1 MMNLTVVNEE
11 RYVLWMDWK
20 TKKLGRSYKVMTVK
34 LASVSEQC
42 ELCNEESRHLC
53 YTEDDGHICI
63 ECLNDFYVAEELGY
77 DSASDSEPEEKTVP
91 AYTKVF
97 EYVRSNELGVVFK
110 QKGVLVKIGWN
121 PSDARPYI
129 KVDGKPMKPMM
140 IQSAIDSFKPF
151 SNGVHG
157 DIARIVKALV
167 RVRKMPASVRV
178 KQEERKRV
186 QTHNK
191 PKQENVSPAERKEN
205 TLVTRY
211 SGTVDASW
219 LVEFRELFVSNN
231 ERQPTGYEIR
241 DAWLR
246 CGA

>member
-1 MMNLTVVNEE
+1 MMNLTVANEE

-20 TKKLGRSYKVMTVK
+20 TKKLGRSYKVVSVK
-34 LASVSEQC
+34 LASASEQC
-42 ELCNEESRHLC
+42 QLCNEYVRHLC
-53 YTEDDGHICI
+53 DTEDDGNICI

-77 DSASDSEPEEKTVP
+77 DSASDSEPEKETTSP

-110 QKGVLVKIGWN
+110 QKGVTVKIGWN

-151 SNGVHG
+151 SNSVHG

-178 KQEERKRV
+178 QQEERKR
-186 QTHNK
+186 QSMTQNK
-191 PKQENVSPAERKEN
+191 PKQETVERKEN

-211 SGTVDASW
+211 SGTVNASW